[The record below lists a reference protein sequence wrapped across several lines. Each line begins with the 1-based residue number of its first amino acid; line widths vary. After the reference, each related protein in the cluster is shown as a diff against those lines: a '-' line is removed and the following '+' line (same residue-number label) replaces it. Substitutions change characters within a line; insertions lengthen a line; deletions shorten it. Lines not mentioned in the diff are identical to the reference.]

1 MPRPSKFSEGKI
13 LDAAASLVAAGGPR
27 AATIGAIGATLDAPW
42 GSIYHR
48 FSSRH
53 VLLGRLWLSKAA
65 IFQDRFV
72 EALAHPDP
80 VAAGL
85 EAALSLPRVARSDL
99 AGACIMVLHRREDF
113 LSNEWPDGMR
123 KEATRLRSQVDDAM
137 KGITRRLFGG
147 VGAEASRLAAFAI
160 LDIPL
165 AAVRRHIAANEP
177 PPAYV
182 DVLVEQAY
190 RALIRPAKVA
200 RRSRGTNRL
209 SPTDGGD
216 DVGN

>member
-1 MPRPSKFSEGKI
+1 MHCVSLRKRHKSGLPDAVISALTDYLDSSIYIDMPRPSKFSEGKI

-65 IFQDRFV
+65 MFQDRFV

-85 EAALSLPRVARSDL
+85 EAAL
-99 AGACIMVLHRREDF
+99 
-113 LSNEWPDGMR
+113 
-123 KEATRLRSQVDDAM
+123 
-137 KGITRRLFGG
+137 
-147 VGAEASRLAAFAI
+147 
-160 LDIPL
+160 
-165 AAVRRHIAANEP
+165 
-177 PPAYV
+177 
-182 DVLVEQAY
+182 
-190 RALIRPAKVA
+190 
-200 RRSRGTNRL
+200 
-209 SPTDGGD
+209 
-216 DVGN
+216 